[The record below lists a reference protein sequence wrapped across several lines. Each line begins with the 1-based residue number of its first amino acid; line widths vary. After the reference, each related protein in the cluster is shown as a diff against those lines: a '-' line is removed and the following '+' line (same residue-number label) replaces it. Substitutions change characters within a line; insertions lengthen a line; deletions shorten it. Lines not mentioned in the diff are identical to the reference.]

1 MKSENSP
8 GTGRARRD
16 QKQKTKNRHSR
27 LVGGR
32 VKQQGNY
39 PGGLSG
45 HHEMTRSPF
54 PLAGILTLYRDLNR
68 FGHVC
73 GPASTHLTLSRLC
86 PWNGLGEK
94 TRGWSIYWKDR
105 GGASDSLG
113 QAAVMPSPGPLL
125 IISNRDLENV
135 KYYGH
140 FQKAQWMGWGHNKK
154 AGK

>member
-16 QKQKTKNRHSR
+16 QKKKKCRHPR
-27 LVGGR
+27 LVGVR
-32 VKQQGNY
+32 VKQRGNY

-54 PLAGILTLYRDLNR
+54 PLSLYRDLNR
-68 FGHVC
+68 FSHVC
-73 GPASTHLTLSRLC
+73 CPASTHLTLSRLC
-86 PWNGLGEK
+86 PWNGLGKK
-94 TRGWSIYWKDR
+94 TRGWSIYCKDR

-113 QAAVMPSPGPLL
+113 QAAIMPSPGLLL
-125 IISNRDLENV
+125 IRSNWDLENV

-140 FQKAQWMGWGHNKK
+140 FSKSSMGGLRS
-154 AGK
+154 